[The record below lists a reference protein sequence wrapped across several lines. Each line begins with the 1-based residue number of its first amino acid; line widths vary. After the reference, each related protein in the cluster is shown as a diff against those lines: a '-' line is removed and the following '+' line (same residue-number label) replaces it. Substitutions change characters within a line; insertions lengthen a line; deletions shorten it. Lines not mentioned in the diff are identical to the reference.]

1 MSNAKP
7 MEGADQRSLRIRS
20 RGLRG
25 FGIGIIAG
33 VTAIWALVAAV
44 AGHVF
49 QQPVLLRY
57 WIGSIAILVI
67 LGLLL
72 EASFRLNRVAI
83 QEDRL
88 RWRLRRRQRGNRPI
102 TDVTGVDRTGTGS
115 VRIRFDDGAS
125 VTVGAG
131 WFRREDIDR
140 LVAVL
145 ERARA
150 DG

>member
-7 MEGADQRSLRIRS
+7 IEGADQTSLRIRS

-25 FGIGIIAG
+25 FGIGIIAA
-33 VTAIWALVAAV
+33 VTAIWAAVAAL

-57 WIGSIAILVI
+57 WIGSMAILLL

-83 QEDRL
+83 QQDRL
-88 RWRLRRRQRGNRPI
+88 RWRLRSKQCGDRPI
-102 TDVTGVDRTGTGS
+102 RDVSGVDRTGMGS

-125 VTVGAG
+125 VIVGAG

-140 LVAVL
+140 LVGAL

-150 DG
+150 GG